1 MLLSFKRAAVVRS
14 SDRQVGQKTM
24 PPAPRE
30 NRTDRDREI
39 ERNVQ
44 TALSARH
51 IPSLRRL
58 KVSAQE
64 GAVTVHG
71 SVRSFYEKQIVN
83 HCCQDVAGVNRVH
96 NAVDVAGPEFRSP
109 AFA

>member
-1 MLLSFKRAAVVRS
+1 MS
-14 SDRQVGQKTM
+14 
-24 PPAPRE
+24 PAPRE
-30 NRTDRDREI
+30 SRTDRDREI

-58 KVSAQE
+58 KVSSEA
-64 GAVTVHG
+64 GSVTVHG
-71 SVRSFYEKQIVN
+71 HVRSFYEKQIVN
-83 HCCQDVAGVNRVH
+83 QCCQDIAGVSCIN